1 MEPRAPRLART
12 TRSAPPNSNRLS
24 EREHD
29 STVESHVSQPASI
42 LTSMDRCPQHE
53 ARSETPAPSKK
64 YEQRESYHMATN
76 TVTVIGNLVEDP
88 ELRFTPSGVAMAKIR
103 VAVNRRWRDK
113 NNDWQE
119 DTSFFGGT
127 VWRDAAENA
136 AESLQKGARVIITG
150 SLEQRSWE
158 TTDGDRR
165 SVVEL
170 RIDELGPSLRWAT
183 ASVTR
188 TARSGDG
195 NWGGGGGEGQSEP
208 MPAAPVARDDYGPDE
223 APF

>member
-1 MEPRAPRLART
+1 
-12 TRSAPPNSNRLS
+12 
-24 EREHD
+24 
-29 STVESHVSQPASI
+29 
-42 LTSMDRCPQHE
+42 
-53 ARSETPAPSKK
+53 
-64 YEQRESYHMATN
+64 MATN

-113 NNDWQE
+113 NNEWQE
-119 DTSFFGGT
+119 ETSFFGGT
-127 VWRDAAENA
+127 CWREAAENV
-136 AESLQKGARVIITG
+136 AESLQKGARVIIAG

-158 TTDGDRR
+158 TQEGDRR

-170 RIDELGPSLRWAT
+170 RIDEIGPSLRWAT
-183 ASVTR
+183 GSVTR

-195 NWGGGGGEGQSEP
+195 NWGDAGGGGGGSAEP